1 MAIRFKKY
9 VDIVSRVGGADQVPA
24 RQFGGRFYDQNV
36 KIPTGSVIEFSDS
49 ASVRKYF
56 GSGTEEDAYAQ
67 FYFSFIGKQVT
78 RPKLISFARWNP
90 ANTAPIII
98 GGSKIGSIASF
109 AALTVGAAFGVSIAG
124 TRHIITGMD
133 FSAVVTY
140 ADIAAV
146 LQAAIRAVGAS
157 SGANWTAC
165 TVTCDGSNF
174 IFTGGETNNT
184 DTPVEV
190 YADGAS
196 GDNDTINLIRW
207 RGLVGNGAYLVYTE
221 VCALNSAGA
230 KGQEPDVAFAKDVE
244 NDNNFGS
251 FFFIDD
257 LTAGQVVAIAT
268 ENNSYNNNF
277 IFCFGVTQ
285 SNLQNLDGIVG
296 LSGTATT
303 AIENPLN
310 PSEVTPTAALIPMVI
325 LAATDFNRPDASQNY
340 MFQQADVQ
348 PIVFDT
354 ALSDILDNFRIN
366 YYGATQTAGK
376 LISFYQRGYMTG
388 GADDATDIGTYANEI
403 WFKEYIAVALM
414 NILLALG
421 KVSANAQGRG
431 VILSTIQSRVNLA
444 LYNGVISVGKIL
456 TNTQKAYIT
465 SITGSPDSWRQ
476 VQDTGYWLDVFIE
489 RDTITGDYKARYL
502 LVYSKDDAIRKVEGS
517 DVLI

>member
-9 VDIVSRVGGADQVPA
+9 VDIVSRVGGADVVPA

-36 KIPTGSVIEFSDS
+36 RIPTGSVIEFSD
-49 ASVRKYF
+49 ANSVSKYF
-56 GSGTEEDAYAQ
+56 GAATPEHNYSL

-78 RPKLISFARWNP
+78 KPKIISFARWNP

-98 GGSKIGSIASF
+98 GGSKIGSIAEF
-109 AALTVGAAFGVSIAG
+109 VALTVSNKFALSIGG
-124 TRHIITGMD
+124 TRLIVTGMD

-165 TVTCDGSNF
+165 TVTCDGTRF
-174 IFTGGETNNT
+174 TFTGGETNAT
-184 DTPVEV
+184 DVPVEIFADTP
-190 YADGAS
+190 S
-196 GDNDTINLIRW
+196 GDATTIDLIRW
-207 RGLVGNGAYLVYTE
+207 RGLTGFGALLAYTE
-221 VCALNSAGA
+221 VCAINSAGA

-257 LTAGQVVAIAT
+257 LTVDQVIAIAT

-277 IFCFGVTQ
+277 IFCFGVT
-285 SNLQNLDGIVG
+285 SENVDSLVDIID

-303 AIENPLN
+303 AIENPI
-310 PSEVTPTAALIPMVI
+310 SASDVTPNAALIPMVI

-340 MFQQADVQ
+340 MFQQADID

-354 ALSDILDNFRIN
+354 ALSDILDSSRIN

-403 WFKEYIAVALM
+403 WFKEYISVALM

>member
-36 KIPTGSVIEFSDS
+36 KIPTGTVIEFSD
-49 ASVRKYF
+49 ANSVSKYF
-56 GSGTEEDAYAQ
+56 GAATPEHNYSL

-78 RPKLISFARWNP
+78 KPKIISFARWNP

-133 FSAVVTY
+133 FSAVITY

-146 LQAAIRAVGAS
+146 LQAAIRAAGAS

-184 DTPVEV
+184 ETPIEV
-190 YADGAS
+190 YADSAS

-207 RGLVGNGAYLVYTE
+207 RGLVGNSAYLVYTE
-221 VCALNSAGA
+221 VCAINSAGA

-257 LTAGQVVAIAT
+257 LTAEQVVAIAT

-277 IFCFGVTQ
+277 IFCFGID
-285 SNLQNLDGIVG
+285 SENLAAFADIVE

-303 AIENPLN
+303 VIENPLA
-310 PSEVTPTAALIPMVI
+310 PSESTPNAALIPMVV

-340 MFQQADVQ
+340 MFQQADVM
-348 PIVFDT
+348 PVIFDT
-354 ALSDILDNFRIN
+354 YTSDLLDGLRIN

-388 GADDATDIGTYANEI
+388 GADDATDIGTYANEV